1 LPVGAEERRVAINE
15 SLFRE
20 VNERIGELGELYD
33 AGAVEFVCECGDADC
48 AQRLTLTIGEYERV
62 RASPDRFF
70 LVPGHE
76 RLDVERVVEDNGSF
90 VVVEKTGEAGAI
102 AEDADPRAD

>member
-1 LPVGAEERRVAINE
+1 VGEEERRVAVNE

-33 AGAVEFVCECGDADC
+33 AGDVEFVCECADTDC
-48 AQRLTLTIGEYERV
+48 AERLTLTLGEYERV
-62 RASPDRFF
+62 RAEPNRFF

-76 RLDVERVVEDNGSF
+76 RPDVERVVETNGVF
-90 VVVEKTGEAGAI
+90 AVVEKLGEAGAV
-102 AEDADPRAD
+102 AEDADPRGD